1 LDINDPDLDL
11 AIKQNIFK
19 RERERERERKR
30 DERVILV

>member
-19 RERERERERKR
+19 RERERERKR